1 MEKGAFPLH
10 LTWLQ
15 LRQGQGGEFWLHREA
30 ELRIPHGLPLREGQ
44 PELGSWKEDRSKARE
59 KRGSW
64 DQSNTYLLTSKKF
77 PIRHSTEGTV
87 EAMEM

>member
-1 MEKGAFPLH
+1 M
-10 LTWLQ
+10 
-15 LRQGQGGEFWLHREA
+15 
-30 ELRIPHGLPLREGQ
+30 REGQ
-44 PELGSWKEDRSKARE
+44 PELGNWKEDKRKARE
-59 KRGSW
+59 KHGSGTW